1 MRITFTPE
9 QSKYYGSR
17 LSTVIRGI
25 SGPKNESVSLEAFE
39 KVFHGL
45 SKPDQTNLFST
56 PLWSNVVRPNLP
68 PFSTEIKSTK
78 PAQTPLAII
87 PDFKSGVD
95 VMILVNSKGEYLEI
109 EVIDLQK
116 GGLAA
121 NTAEALIKLGYD
133 SRFFSIHGKGE
144 IADFHEFLLRD
155 AGINPVK
162 LINSGRD
169 AYIHP
174 CTVESSDRKQEFWFV
189 QDREAFSP
197 DVIVE
202 ATELLKSELKK
213 GSSEVLVLSAIPP
226 AGSGIDYFTK
236 MSLMAHSNGNPVIF
250 NPKQYDHIKE
260 IATDLFENGRVD
272 VLKPNVIEF
281 AQFLKYA
288 KILYGDERA
297 KAKELKEEVK
307 ENKFIQSIEMA
318 KALMHKYQYR
328 LRSMFITFSEHGL
341 LAVTPKH
348 ATFIPAPKIR
358 LECSSGAGDSGI
370 ASLIVEAREKGFAL
384 RDNLSLDSLEQL
396 GLAFVIEASAT
407 AILPGN
413 TIASREQG
421 ISLQANHQIRPI
433 PIK

>member
-1 MRITFTPE
+1 
-9 QSKYYGSR
+9 
-17 LSTVIRGI
+17 
-25 SGPKNESVSLEAFE
+25 
-39 KVFHGL
+39 
-45 SKPDQTNLFST
+45 
-56 PLWSNVVRPNLP
+56 
-68 PFSTEIKSTK
+68 
-78 PAQTPLAII
+78 
-87 PDFKSGVD
+87 
-95 VMILVNSKGEYLEI
+95 
-109 EVIDLQK
+109 
-116 GGLAA
+116 
-121 NTAEALIKLGYD
+121 
-133 SRFFSIHGKGE
+133 
-144 IADFHEFLLRD
+144 
-155 AGINPVK
+155 
-162 LINSGRD
+162 
-169 AYIHP
+169 
-174 CTVESSDRKQEFWFV
+174 
-189 QDREAFSP
+189 
-197 DVIVE
+197 
-202 ATELLKSELKK
+202 
-213 GSSEVLVLSAIPP
+213 
-226 AGSGIDYFTK
+226 
-236 MSLMAHSNGNPVIF
+236 MAHSNGNPVIF